1 MSLRMNTLTVLGGG
15 DPTHMPTPNPEQT
28 TRFQCRH
35 IFTDGH
41 RCGSICLRKEIFCYY
56 HHTARPPVQHLNQ
69 RRQLQ
74 SDYEA
79 AQSAF
84 ILPDPEDRSAIQAAI
99 GIVLRRIALNGVDPR
114 RAGLLLYGLQIATQN
129 LPKAAPLPALRKPAH
144 ALATVEETVLDPE
157 FGILAPPAEFRA
169 PKFAHTTK
177 SRSRS
182 RISKHQR
189 SAFADLLTHDWD
201 QPPTSPEPSTPDPIT
216 LDTINAVAEPATS
229 LPCPIH
235 HSFTVMSGYT
245 PTLHAT
251 SRPSL
256 AWRFSTDSVA
266 AWRSTQDSCPQP
278 RHRSGVR
285 TRRPRS

>member
-1 MSLRMNTLTVLGGG
+1 
-15 DPTHMPTPNPEQT
+15 MPTPNPEQT

-177 SRSRS
+177 SKVKR
-182 RISKHQR
+182 SKHKCR
-189 SAFADLLTHDWD
+189 SFAEFVMDDWNKHPAEAE
-201 QPPTSPEPSTPDPIT
+201 QPTPEPIT
-216 LDTINAVAEPATS
+216 LNTLNAVAETATS

-245 PTLHAT
+245 PALHAT
-251 SRPSL
+251 SRLSFAYPASNSFEL
-256 AWRFSTDSVA
+256 NPTNRSNQHHLLDLGGRGIDQNVKRPPITGAKLLLWRYGT
-266 AWRSTQDSCPQP
+266 PGP
-278 RHRSGVR
+278 
-285 TRRPRS
+285 